1 MSSNINIGFIL
12 AAGRGTRMRELT
24 EACPKPLIQVKGK
37 ALIDYNVERLLA
49 AHIKTIYVNLFYKGE
64 MIRSHLE
71 KKYPHIDFHFIEDY
85 MPGLETGG
93 GVFQILPELTQRAPD
108 GFFVLN
114 SDMVLEESTPL
125 SLERLQQHWNPQEM
139 DVLLLFQPVEMLYPQ
154 GQDGNYF
161 LENNL
166 PRRQK
171 PKERNI
177 PFLFAGT
184 QILHPRAFRNAP
196 QGPFSLRDIYD
207 QAEKQHKLGYVIHQK
222 RLFHVGTP
230 EAVKIAEKLL

>member
-1 MSSNINIGFIL
+1 MSSNIDIGFIL

-24 EACPKPLIQVKGK
+24 NICPKPLIQVKGK
-37 ALIDYNVERLLA
+37 ALIDYNVDRLLKA
-49 AHIKTIYVNLFYKGE
+49 GIQTIYVNLFYKGE
-64 MIRSHLE
+64 MIRTHLQ
-71 KKYPHIDFHFIEDY
+71 KTYPDVDFHFIEDY

-93 GVFQILPELTQRAPD
+93 GIFQILPELTQKAPQ

-114 SDMVLEESTPL
+114 SDIILEETTPS
-125 SLERLQQHWNPQEM
+125 SLERLEQHWIPEQME
-139 DVLLLFQPVEMLYPQ
+139 VLLLFQPTEMLYPA

-161 LENNL
+161 LENGL

-171 PKERNI
+171 PGEQNI

-184 QILHPRAFRNAP
+184 QILHPRAFNEAP
-196 QGPFSLRDIYD
+196 KGSFSLREIYD
-207 QAEKQHKLGYVIHQK
+207 RAEKRQTLGYVIHQK

-230 EAVKIAEKLL
+230 EAVKIAEEAL